1 MNESADLLEF
11 LDHICV
17 KLGFCLSATS
27 RSKIASGG
35 PYRPEDIARI
45 VLDEE
50 GLNPDCEVKQF
61 RALRNEFI
69 NFLGR

>member
-1 MNESADLLEF
+1 MNECTDLLKF
-11 LDHICV
+11 LDHICI

-45 VLDEE
+45 VLEEE
-50 GLNPDCEVKQF
+50 GISPDCEVRHF
-61 RALRNEFI
+61 RAVRNEFI
-69 NFLGR
+69 NFFDH